1 MSQNSGNGAQGMAD
15 PKLFMAAM
23 VEEMRRMMRG
33 ELEQIHERLDRV
45 ENEREVHEQNA
56 PERMGQGRKVRNVRR
71 RERAKPRRVRDEEDQ
86 YYRTGFDEDDEDRD
100 SMDSP
105 RRYGGRGR
113 EGRNQE
119 DNKLSNIKIR
129 IPSFQG
135 KTNLEAY
142 FEWEKKV
149 EFVFDCHNYSEMKKV
164 KLAAIEFSDYA
175 IILWDQWV
183 VNRRR
188 NREVR

>member
-56 PERMGQGRKVRNVRR
+56 PERMGQGRNVPNVRR
-71 RERAKPRRVRDEEDQ
+71 RERVQLRRVRDEEDQ
-86 YYRTGFDEDDEDRD
+86 YYRAGFDEDEEERD
-100 SMDSP
+100 SVDSH

-113 EGRNQE
+113 GVRNRE
-119 DNKLSNIKIR
+119 DNNLSNIKMR
-129 IPSFQG
+129 IPSFQD
-135 KTNLEAY
+135 KTDPEAY
-142 FEWEKKV
+142 LE
-149 EFVFDCHNYSEMKKV
+149 
-164 KLAAIEFSDYA
+164 
-175 IILWDQWV
+175 
-183 VNRRR
+183 
-188 NREVR
+188 